1 MDINKSLHPILFVDD
16 EEDNLTVFNSSFRR
30 DYNVHLASSG
40 EEGIEVMKKHK
51 IHLVI
56 TDQRMP
62 GMTGIQFL
70 EKIIPDY
77 PDCIRMILTG
87 FSDIEAII
95 QAINTGRVYR
105 YITKPWD
112 KQELKINIDKGLE
125 TYNLRQQ
132 NKKLIDDLKEANQ
145 TLEQKVIERTCELE
159 KKNEQVILMDKMKTR
174 FFTNISHEFR
184 TPLTLILGPLEDM
197 LTKKE
202 ISEKNR
208 ITMERMH
215 RSASRLLA
223 LINQLLDLSKIDSGS
238 MKLELIESD
247 LYRFL
252 RIIFNSFTPLAKR
265 KNIRFKFR
273 IPGDEFRTFY
283 DQDKIEKTTYN
294 LLSNAFKFTPDGG
307 TIDCSIKLIKNRHPE
322 VIEISVKDSGPGI
335 PVEMAEK
342 IFDRFYQLEGTVRK
356 DLSGT
361 GIGLSLT
368 KELVQL
374 QHGEIFLNS
383 KLGKGCEFTIN
394 IPIGFEHLQKGEF
407 ILRELNDI
415 NESFVTIH
423 AVMPYYDPDYEDHFT
438 DVVEV
443 SDRPQILV
451 VDDSADIRAHIIE
464 NLGERFLIWEA
475 GDGKEGLNKAIEMVP
490 DLIITDLIMPEM
502 DGLDMCEKLKTDQ
515 RTSHIP
521 VIMLTARASVENRIH
536 GFETGADD
544 YITKPFNTQELVVR
558 IKNLI
563 EQRKKLREQ
572 FSRDVKLQPK
582 DISITSADEKFLN
595 KTIAVIEDN
604 LNNFDFDITKLTDK
618 MALSRVQMFR
628 KLKALTDQSPSEFIR
643 TIRLKRA
650 AQLLDKGFGN
660 IAEVT
665 YQVGFNNLSY
675 FSKCFRELFGLSPSD
690 YAKQRI

>member
-1 MDINKSLHPILFVDD
+1 MGNNKSLHPILYVDD
-16 EEDNLTVFNSSFRR
+16 EEDNLIVFNSTFRR
-30 DYNVHLASSG
+30 YYDVHLATSG
-40 EEGIEVMKKHK
+40 KKGIEVMKKHK
-51 IHLVI
+51 IHMVI

-70 EKIIPDY
+70 EEIIPDFS
-77 PDCIRMILTG
+77 DCIRMIITG

-125 TYNLRQQ
+125 TYNLRMQ
-132 NKKLIDDLKEANQ
+132 NRKLIDNLKEANQ

-159 KKNEQVILMDKMKTR
+159 KKNEQIMEMDQLKTR

-184 TPLTLILGPLEDM
+184 NPLTLILSPLEDM

-202 ISEKNR
+202 LTEKNR

-215 RSASRLLA
+215 RSALRLLA

-238 MKLELIESD
+238 MKLELFESD

-252 RIIFNSFTPLAKR
+252 MIIFNSFIPMAER
-265 KNIRFKFR
+265 KNINYKFR
-273 IPGDEFRTFY
+273 IPKEKFRTYY
-283 DQDKIEKTTYN
+283 DQDKIEKIVYN
-294 LLSNAFKFTPDGG
+294 LLSNAFKFTPEGG
-307 TIDCSIKLIKNRHPE
+307 TIDCSVKIWHDRQPK
-322 VIEISVKDSGPGI
+322 VVEISVKDSGPGI
-335 PVEMAEK
+335 PVELTER
-342 IFDRFYQLEGTVRK
+342 IFDRFFQMEGTTRQ

-368 KELVQL
+368 KELAEM
-374 QHGEIFLNS
+374 QHGDIFINS
-383 KLGKGCEFTIN
+383 KPDSGSEFTVT
-394 IPIGFEHLQKGEF
+394 IPIGFEHLQQEEYVLK
-407 ILRELNDI
+407 ELNDI

-423 AVMPYYDPDYEDHFT
+423 AVLPNYQPGGDDHLI
-438 DVVEV
+438 DVDEG
-443 SDRPQILV
+443 SDKQQILV
-451 VDDSADIRAHIIE
+451 VDDDADIRAHIIE
-464 NLGERFLIWEA
+464 NMGDMFIIYEA
-475 GDGKEGLNKAIEMVP
+475 GDGKEGLDMAVDRIP
-490 DLIITDLIMPEM
+490 DLIVTDLAMPNL
-502 DGLDMCEKLKTDQ
+502 DGLEMCKKLKTDL

-521 VIMLTARASVENRIH
+521 IIMLTAKATVENRIQ

-544 YITKPFNTQELVVR
+544 YITKPFNMQELVVR
-558 IKNLI
+558 IKNLT
-563 EQRKKLREQ
+563 EQRQKLREQ
-572 FSRDVKLQPK
+572 FSRDVILQPQN
-582 DISITSADEKFLN
+582 ISITSCDEKFLN
-595 KTIAVIEDN
+595 KAMVIIEEN
-604 LNNFDFDITKLTDK
+604 MNNFEFDVTKLTDK
-618 MALSRVQMFR
+618 LEISRVQLFR

-675 FSKCFRELFGLSPSD
+675 FAKCFRELYGLSPSD
-690 YAKQRI
+690 YAKSKI

>member
-1 MDINKSLHPILFVDD
+1 MDRTKAKHPILFVDD
-16 EEDNLTVFNSSFRR
+16 EEDNLIVFNSAFRR

-51 IHLVI
+51 IQLVI

-112 KQELKINIDKGLE
+112 KQELKINIDRGLE
-125 TYNLRQQ
+125 TYNLRKQ
-132 NKKLIDDLKEANQ
+132 NRKLIDDLKEANQ

-159 KKNEQVILMDKMKTR
+159 KKNVQIMEMDQMKTR

-184 TPLTLILGPLEDM
+184 TPLTLILSPLEDM

-223 LINQLLDLSKIDSGS
+223 LINQLLDISKIDSKS

-265 KNIRFKFR
+265 NNIRFKFR
-273 IPGDEFRTFY
+273 IPAGEFQTFY
-283 DQDKIEKTTYN
+283 DQDKIEKTTFN
-294 LLSNAFKFTPDGG
+294 LLSNAFKFTPYGG
-307 TIDCSIKLIKNRHPE
+307 TIYCSVKLIKDRYPE

-383 KLGKGCEFTIN
+383 KLGKGCEFTVN
-394 IPIGFEHLQKGEF
+394 IPIGFEHLQKGEY

-423 AVMPYYDPDYEDHFT
+423 AVLPYYDAEYEDHFT
-438 DVVEV
+438 DVMEV

-451 VDDSADIRAHIIE
+451 VDDSSDIRAHIIE
-464 NLGERFLIWEA
+464 NLGDRFFFREA
-475 GDGKEGLNKAIEMVP
+475 GNGTDGINMAIEMVP

-502 DGLDMCEKLKTDQ
+502 GGLEMCEKLKTDQ

-521 VIMLTARASVENRIH
+521 VIMLTARASVENRIN

-558 IKNLI
+558 IKTLI

-572 FSRDVKLQPK
+572 FSRDIKLQPK
-582 DISITSADEKFLN
+582 DIAITSADEKFLN
-595 KTIAVIEDN
+595 KTITIIEDN
-604 LNNFDFDITKLTDK
+604 LNNFDFDVTKLTDK

-675 FSKCFRELFGLSPSD
+675 FAKCFRELFGMSPSD
-690 YAKQRI
+690 YLKQRV